1 MIDQESAINSVTD
14 RIINNTFALKPISS
28 ILLQGSV
35 VDEKRMIYRGVDV
48 FVVPDIPPEIGVKYT
63 CTYMDP
69 VDELVLSALGLVLL
83 NSYFPNLVQEKMIKE
98 FFNDIESNEN
108 VKELIVFDFERGCS
122 SSKTNSSF
130 LRETCTISWYN
141 QTNENSTIHLYGF
154 TLCYM
159 LKLAGKSTASVRGN
173 FESGRIRRSSIWAL
187 RNKRCFPRT
196 VPFRIHSYYL
206 HIRQAETS

>member
-63 CTYMDP
+63 CTYIDP

-108 VKELIVFDFERGCS
+108 VKELIVFYFERGCS
-122 SSKTNSSF
+122 SSKTNSSLNSIVPWILPHYLSNFKNSPSLPCARSFPWAFF
-130 LRETCTISWYN
+130 L
-141 QTNENSTIHLYGF
+141 L
-154 TLCYM
+154 
-159 LKLAGKSTASVRGN
+159 
-173 FESGRIRRSSIWAL
+173 
-187 RNKRCFPRT
+187 
-196 VPFRIHSYYL
+196 
-206 HIRQAETS
+206 